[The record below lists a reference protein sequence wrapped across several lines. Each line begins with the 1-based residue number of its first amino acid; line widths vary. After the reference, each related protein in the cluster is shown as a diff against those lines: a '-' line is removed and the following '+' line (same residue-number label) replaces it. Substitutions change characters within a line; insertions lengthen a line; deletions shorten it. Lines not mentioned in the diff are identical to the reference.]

1 MTDSLVLMREVF
13 LSVTRRRWKGIL
25 VQIDQSKAF
34 DRIDRTYLWKT
45 LRAKGVPDAFIEH
58 LSYLYDR
65 AKVVPMING
74 WPGDKVPISSG
85 IRQGCPLSPLFC
97 RQTYARTHPGR
108 LSAHY
113 TYFGP
118 GSAGSRIDRGRGLI
132 RQPECLEVVEACLQA
147 WRQLALLRAKMPV
160 AWWEAL
166 KREVARR
173 CRALEATAY
182 RRELRDY
189 HRALARF
196 LRAVEALHRDPG
208 DAAGG
213 SVAAAARRAEDER
226 VIAAFHRKKREQRLQ
241 AQRYRARGPL
251 LEPEE
256 WEQAR
261 AAGGAQGRKQAQPFT
276 GLRLRDGDPVEEST
290 AGMLGVMGT
299 FYGDLFTPQQAP
311 APSAVEAF
319 LRRAP
324 FPEPGTA
331 DGQGSL
337 TEEERAALSAP
348 VTPDEVRVAIRAG
361 RSTSAPGADGLPY
374 FFYQRFAA
382 LLAEPLADAFNA
394 ALQGRE
400 RFHDSFYS
408 GLLRFLFKGGDP
420 TLVQNW
426 RPITVTNVDY
436 RLLARILNARLAAV
450 ASRLV
455 AEGQSNAVPGRRMGA
470 TLALMREVFL
480 AAAGGRWRG
489 LLIQLDQSKAF
500 DRVDRDYLWAVLR
513 ERGVPEAFV
522 RLLQGLYERATA
534 VPVVQGWRGAP
545 VPLASGLQ
553 QGCPLSPL
561 LYVLALEPLLGAI
574 RADGR
579 ITGILA
585 QGSGRRLK
593 AVAHA
598 DDAYVLL
605 RHGEGELRAL
615 REILAEYGAVSGAA
629 INACKSRCYTLGPGT
644 LDIAWRPLEREE
656 EAQSVGAGEG
666 AQAATVVPV
675 PPSVPQGDPT
685 DTTVRAVKVLGVRFG
700 LGSDAWEL
708 DWRAW
713 AEAAEERMR
722 RWGRWRL
729 GVYQRVRLFEAYCVP
744 AALLLAA
751 VYPPPRAV
759 VASVTAAFF
768 RFVWGCR
775 RFPLARAVAY
785 QSVAEGVFGLA
796 GTVS

>member
-1 MTDSLVLMREVF
+1 MLGLSLEGVQTVAAVPAGPVETAGPTVGPEGPEGRACEAAAVGEVTTGPEQGVQ
-13 LSVTRRRWKGIL
+13 SVEGGL
-25 VQIDQSKAF
+25 G
-34 DRIDRTYLWKT
+34 DR
-45 LRAKGVPDAFIEH
+45 VV
-58 LSYLYDR
+58 
-65 AKVVPMING
+65 VVPG
-74 WPGDKVPISSG
+74 LLGDPPPAPLPLQVRARDKQAQPAPPPPSSS
-85 IRQGCPLSPLFC
+85 RATP
-97 RQTYARTHPGR
+97 
-108 LSAHY
+108 
-113 TYFGP
+113 P
-118 GSAGSRIDRGRGLI
+118 GSK
-132 RQPECLEVVEACLQA
+132 ELEGVG
-147 WRQLALLRAKMPV
+147 QLDLLRAETPV

-173 CRALEATAY
+173 CRALEASAY

-196 LRAVEALHRDPG
+196 LRAVQALHRDPG
-208 DAAGG
+208 
-213 SVAAAARRAEDER
+213 AAAAQRAEDER
-226 VIAAFHRKKREQRLQ
+226 VIAAFHQKKREQRLQ

-261 AAGGAQGRKQAQPFT
+261 AAGGARGRKQAQPFT
-276 GLRLRDGDPVEEST
+276 GLRLRDSDQVEEST
-290 AGMLGVMGT
+290 AGMLGIMGS
-299 FYGDLFTPQQAP
+299 FYGDLFTPQRAP
-311 APSAVEAF
+311 APSTVEAF

-337 TEEERAALSAP
+337 TEEQRAALLAP

-361 RSTSAPGADGLPY
+361 RSASAPGADGLPY

-382 LLAEPLADAFNA
+382 LLTEPLADAFNA

-400 RFHDSFYS
+400 RFHNSFYS
-408 GLLRFLFKGGDP
+408 GLLHFLFKGGDP

-426 RPITVTNVDY
+426 RPIAVTNVDY
-436 RLLARILNARLAAV
+436 RLLARVLNARLAAV

-470 TLALMREVFL
+470 TLALMHEVFL

-500 DRVDRDYLWAVLR
+500 DRVNRDYLWAVLR

-522 RLLQGLYERATA
+522 HLLQGLYERATA

-585 QGSGRRLK
+585 RGSGRRLK

-598 DDAYVLL
+598 DNAYVLL
-605 RHGEGELRAL
+605 RHGEGELCAL

-629 INACKSRCYTLGPGT
+629 VNACKSCCYTLGPGT
-644 LDIAWRPLEREE
+644 LDIALQQLEREE

-666 AQAATVVPV
+666 AQAATVVPA
-675 PPSVPQGDPT
+675 PPSAPPGDHA
-685 DTTVRAVKVLGVRFG
+685 DTTVHAVKVLGVRFG
-700 LGSDAWEL
+700 LGSDAREV

-722 RWGRWRL
+722 RWGRWHL

-759 VASVTAAFF
+759 VASVMAAFF

-775 RFPLARAVAY
+775 RFPLAQAVAY
-785 QSVAEGVFGLA
+785 RAARVQRTLLELGHGNKASLNLTLTLTLTLTLRGLETLLGRRDA
-796 GTVS
+796 A